1 MTIHLRPAGGARL
14 DDDGAVHRGAPG
26 GAPPGG
32 PPPGYGDTVR
42 GFTAPDGTMYR
53 LGGSVEAVSG
63 RRLAIAPPPRTTL
76 DVIPTATFADHR
88 RAWPFLRGRLLT
100 LGEVTRGATSK
111 AIGKVNE
118 YLDESTV
125 IDLDDPPLTLN
136 HRGQSHAEPPIIADY
151 VSGSARIEHRELWA
165 SWCLRADA
173 ETPELAKLLA
183 RDGGLPLS
191 ISFREVEPVHIG
203 EDAIGS
209 RTPLVRQRHIEI
221 KHVAVVAAPAYR
233 TARLD
238 PLRRAV

>member
-1 MTIHLRPAGGARL
+1 MTVHYRPAGGAHL
-14 DDDGAVHRGAPG
+14 ADDGTVHRGAPA
-26 GAPPGG
+26 APPGG
-32 PPPGYGDTVR
+32 PPAGHDDVR
-42 GFTAPDGTMYR
+42 GWTGPDGVMYR
-53 LGGSVEAVSG
+53 RFGCPVELVSG
-63 RRLAIAPPPRTTL
+63 RRLASAPPPRTAL
-76 DVIPTATFADHR
+76 DVIPVETFADHR

-151 VSGSARIEHRELWA
+151 VSGSARVEHRELWA
-165 SWCLRADA
+165 SWCLRADV
-173 ETPELAKLLA
+173 ETPELAELLA